1 MQDSSNFK
9 IFPSRYIPMDENEF
23 RTMGHRVV
31 DLLADYLASIED
43 RLLSPRTEP
52 ATLQALF
59 NEALPQQGTA
69 PQAILSELEQKLL
82 PNCVHVSHPGYFG
95 LITPTPTPVGILAD
109 FIASA
114 LNQNIGSYVIG
125 PAGTEMERR
134 VIRWLCDLI
143 GFGEQAGGNLTS
155 GGTLANLIAAKLGRD
170 FVSDNV
176 AQHRGLQERYTAY
189 VSEERHVSVDKAF
202 DMIGL
207 GRDNVRFLPTDDEY
221 RLRLDSLESA
231 ITHDKKLG
239 FRPAVLVGMAGS
251 TATGAIDPL
260 RDLAAIAERER
271 MWLHLDAAYGGG
283 VLLSKKR
290 VGALHGIELAHS
302 VTMDPHKWFF
312 APLDAGAVLVRDARF
327 LTSSFG
333 MAPPYL
339 TTTPERYQF
348 YVHGFEQSRRFR
360 ALKVWMSF
368 KRYGAE
374 QIGSWV
380 DQNIEH
386 AELLYDLASRD
397 SAFECLNKPVMSAI
411 CIHCNGKD
419 LAFHQRV
426 ASQIERDGKYWISTT
441 VLKGRPA
448 FRINPVNFRTQTEHI
463 RGLFQDLRA
472 LCGPM

>member
-1 MQDSSNFK
+1 
-9 IFPSRYIPMDENEF
+9 MDENEF

-59 NEALPQQGTA
+59 NEALPQQGSA

-202 DMIGL
+202 DMSGL
-207 GRDNVRFLPTDDEY
+207 P
-221 RLRLDSLESA
+221 
-231 ITHDKKLG
+231 
-239 FRPAVLVGMAGS
+239 
-251 TATGAIDPL
+251 
-260 RDLAAIAERER
+260 
-271 MWLHLDAAYGGG
+271 
-283 VLLSKKR
+283 
-290 VGALHGIELAHS
+290 
-302 VTMDPHKWFF
+302 
-312 APLDAGAVLVRDARF
+312 
-327 LTSSFG
+327 
-333 MAPPYL
+333 
-339 TTTPERYQF
+339 
-348 YVHGFEQSRRFR
+348 
-360 ALKVWMSF
+360 LKV
-368 KRYGAE
+368 
-374 QIGSWV
+374 
-380 DQNIEH
+380 
-386 AELLYDLASRD
+386 
-397 SAFECLNKPVMSAI
+397 P
-411 CIHCNGKD
+411 
-419 LAFHQRV
+419 
-426 ASQIERDGKYWISTT
+426 
-441 VLKGRPA
+441 P
-448 FRINPVNFRTQTEHI
+448 
-463 RGLFQDLRA
+463 
-472 LCGPM
+472 